1 MKTADLDAL
10 AREIANW
17 VEPDQAP
24 MGQDINSI
32 LTILDDWMVKANNPQ
47 TYREVEAEAIGIGQ
61 IQSRCQLILSFIE
74 ANQPCS
80 RDGKW
85 KKKLDGTVV
94 RRANPPFAPQERT

>member
-24 MGQDINSI
+24 MGKDINSI
-32 LTILDDWMVKANNPQ
+32 RPNLDDWMVRANNPQ

-94 RRANPPFAPQERT
+94 PR